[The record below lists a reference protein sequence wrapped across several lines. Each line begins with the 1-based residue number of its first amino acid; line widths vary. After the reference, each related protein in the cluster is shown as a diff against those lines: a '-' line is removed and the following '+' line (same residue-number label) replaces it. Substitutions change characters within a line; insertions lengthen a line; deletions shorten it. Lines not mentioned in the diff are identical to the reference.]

1 MSRLLPG
8 ATGRTADPDGDPR
21 LLCIDDETTAEVLS
35 VLSSDRSQAVFRRL
49 HREPSTAK
57 DIASDLGTSVQG
69 VSYHLNN
76 LEEVGLIDVVD
87 TCYSEKGA
95 EMDVYGPAGSPHL
108 LFLGREDD
116 WSRLRGAFT
125 RLAAT
130 VGPIGWLSAVGGTVA
145 ELLGSTE

>member
-8 ATGRTADPDGDPR
+8 AAGRTTDPDGDPR

-57 DIASDLGTSVQG
+57 DVASELGTSVQG

-76 LEEVGLIDVVD
+76 LQEVGLIEVVD
-87 TCYSEKGA
+87 TCYSEKGT
-95 EMDVYGPAGSPHL
+95 EMDVYGPAESPHI

-125 RLAAT
+125 RLAAA
-130 VGPIGWLSAVGGTVA
+130 VGPVGWLSAVAGTAA
-145 ELLGSTE
+145 ELLGGAD